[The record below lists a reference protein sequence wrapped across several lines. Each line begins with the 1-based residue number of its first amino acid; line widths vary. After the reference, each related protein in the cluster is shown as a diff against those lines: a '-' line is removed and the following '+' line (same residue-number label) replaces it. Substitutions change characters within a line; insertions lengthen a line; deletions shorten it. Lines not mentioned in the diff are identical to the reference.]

1 MVKVLETDTEKLDDL
16 EAQLEQAKLQYQKEK
31 ELNMQLLNSAQGDDD
46 TGDEGEEDAN
56 SSPAAGSTVKV
67 SSGKTE

>member
-31 ELNMQLLNSAQGDDD
+31 ELNMQLLNSA
-46 TGDEGEEDAN
+46 
-56 SSPAAGSTVKV
+56 
-67 SSGKTE
+67 